1 MLENEVRVT
10 LRLPGDLH
18 SAIIATSARFGTS
31 LNGQI
36 VTMLRDW
43 YATELRFAE
52 MDSRLKA
59 LESKMLPH

>member
-1 MLENEVRVT
+1 MENEIRIT

-18 SAIIATSARFGTS
+18 SAILATSSRYGTS

-43 YATELRFAE
+43 YSNESRFAE
-52 MDSRLKA
+52 MDARLKA